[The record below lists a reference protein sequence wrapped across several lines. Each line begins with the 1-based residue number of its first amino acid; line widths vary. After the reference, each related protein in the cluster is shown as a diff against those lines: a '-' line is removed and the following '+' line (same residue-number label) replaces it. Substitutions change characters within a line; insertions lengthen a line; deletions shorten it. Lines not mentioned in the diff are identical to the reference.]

1 MDPDIVEEPGEIE
14 FQTVGE
20 VAANDVVSV
29 PSKFTTR
36 LFVTIAAL
44 AT

>member
-1 MDPDIVEEPGEIE
+1 MVPDGVVLAGEIE

-20 VAANDVVSV
+20 VAANDVVSL
-29 PSKFTTR
+29 PSRLTTR